1 MNLKYNKKIG
11 KIRGLAR
18 NLLDLLRSA
27 INVLTKPFDL
37 RNDDNYVQELNSK
50 AGERLLFSF

>member
-27 INVLTKPFDL
+27 INVSTKPFDL

-50 AGERLLFSF
+50 AKQVNVCF

>member
-27 INVLTKPFDL
+27 NNVLTKPFDL